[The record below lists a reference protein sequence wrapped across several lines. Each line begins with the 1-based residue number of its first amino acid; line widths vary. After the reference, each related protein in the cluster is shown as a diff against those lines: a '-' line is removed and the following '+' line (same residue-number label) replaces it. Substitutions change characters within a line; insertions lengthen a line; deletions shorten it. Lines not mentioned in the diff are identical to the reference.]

1 MYSEAMP
8 LPNRSKCNEAV
19 KEEYNSLLSDEVP
32 GKEISLWIPQDTGYK
47 IGKLDPHLTLLD
59 VTKFSALQ
67 LCSFSLFIPALSWI
81 VLYMSIYYLHGS
93 AGAGF
98 ALLQLRL
105 MPLRWLN
112 GCGPFIWAAV
122 WQGLPPSATSS
133 RATTS
138 AWVNSS
144 IASLRIEL
152 PFFGWAAAFS

>member
-1 MYSEAMP
+1 MYSEAMS
-8 LPNRSKCNEAV
+8 LPNRSKWNEAA

-59 VTKFSALQ
+59 VTKFSIFRALQ

-81 VLYMSIYYLHGS
+81 VLYYLHGS

-98 ALLQLRL
+98 ALLQLQL
-105 MPLRWLN
+105 MPLGWLN
-112 GCGPFIWAAV
+112 GCEPFIWAAV

-133 RATTS
+133 RATAS